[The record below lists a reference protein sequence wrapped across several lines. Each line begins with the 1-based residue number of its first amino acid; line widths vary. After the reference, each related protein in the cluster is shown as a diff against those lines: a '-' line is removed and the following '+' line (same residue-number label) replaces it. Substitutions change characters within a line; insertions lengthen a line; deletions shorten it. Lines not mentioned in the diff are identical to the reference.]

1 MKKLFAILCAL
12 FALSTASFAQRV
24 RVDVD
29 MGESVT
35 SAGYQYRIGDIV
47 QVGGELGVVFSVTTD
62 GKHGKILSLVGT
74 DCDWWAAK
82 RWCSQLG
89 NGWKLPTIH
98 ELYAICNKLNIINST
113 IVANGYPTMADWY
126 HWSCEE
132 SDSEYAWGVRMSDG
146 DTDDYYKGSSS
157 YVRAVSAF

>member
-12 FALSTASFAQRV
+12 FALSTTSFAQRV

-62 GKHGKILSLVGT
+62 GKHGKILSLVRT
-74 DCDWWAAK
+74 ECDWWAAK

-89 NGWKLPTIH
+89 NGWKLPTEN
-98 ELYAICNKLNIINST
+98 ELHAIYNKLNIINST
-113 IVANGYPTMADWY
+113 IVANGYPTMGGDY
-126 HWSCEE
+126 WSCEE
-132 SDSEYAWGVRMSDG
+132 KNSESAWYVYMGNGTTYSC
-146 DTDDYYKGSSS
+146 TKHLNS